1 MKNISFV
8 ERKNLWCV
16 RFERHKSYKCY
27 YFDTLEEAKIYRE
40 KVKAFIKEHDRLPSR
55 EELGLRGRKAVVY
68 KSLRRNRAKIFD
80 VECSRCGAK
89 HQYRKRLYFDNFE
102 RRGRLCKSC
111 STTDVIRMICER
123 DEPNETNQLGIRN
136 ISIDTRSHK
145 YRVDI
150 FRNGKRS
157 HATYETL
164 QEALA
169 AKSKILD
176 YFKEHGELPSSSE
189 IESFV

>member
-1 MKNISFV
+1 MKNISFI

-16 RFERHKSYKCY
+16 RFERHKFYKCY

-40 KVKAFIKEHDRLPSR
+40 KVRVFIEENDRLPSR
-55 EELGLRGRKAVVY
+55 EELGLSRRKAVVH
-68 KSLRRNRAKIFD
+68 KSLRRNRAKTFD

-89 HQYRKRLYFDNFE
+89 HRYRKQLYFDNFE